1 MGSFNPHKGLI
12 KHIYGALSDFILILT
27 IVLASVHFTDVGDVA
42 RGSLAKNA

>member
-27 IVLASVHFTDVGDVA
+27 VVLASAHFTHVGDA
-42 RGSLAKNA
+42 AQGSLAKNA